1 LISDITK
8 EDFAAL
14 GYSLD
19 DKVTVR
25 LNKKLV
31 TLPYVKTFMNVP
43 VGDSLLYVDS
53 RGRMAIAIN
62 QGNYSKK
69 FGIDPP
75 GTIFIPKKSRA
86 RKQAEAK
93 AAPTRARKR

>member
-1 LISDITK
+1 
-8 EDFAAL
+8 
-14 GYSLD
+14 
-19 DKVTVR
+19 
-25 LNKKLV
+25 
-31 TLPYVKTFMNVP
+31 
-43 VGDSLLYVDS
+43 
-53 RGRMAIAIN
+53 MAIAIN